1 MKILSLSVFFFFM
14 FTCVAFSRV
23 AFSQVVPEN
32 AAEEKPVSMAQ
43 AADDMKFSN
52 GLHFME
58 LSKTDRA
65 EEELREY
72 LEIYFDGTHRSQ
84 AWDKL
89 ASIYFERMEY
99 LEAIACYRGLY
110 EEFSNTEDGAS
121 ACYNIGLCY
130 IKMGY
135 DSSAAETFRNM
146 IRSYPSSPYAARAQL
161 QMDLIGLVK

>member
-1 MKILSLSVFFFFM
+1 MKFLSLSVFSFFIFICAV
-14 FTCVAFSRV
+14 FCPAVFA
-23 AFSQVVPEN
+23 QVVPEN
-32 AAEEKPVSMAQ
+32 VFEEKPVSMAQ

-99 LEAIACYRGLY
+99 LEAIACYKGLY
-110 EEFSNTEDGAS
+110 GEFSNTEDGAL

-135 DSSAAETFRNM
+135 DNSAADTFRNM
-146 IRSYPSSPYAARAQL
+146 ILSYPSSPYAARARL